1 MKITIEGQTFNVFIT
16 RKNNKNMYLRV
27 KKEGI
32 YITCNYFITNSM
44 IKSFIE
50 KNEDDII
57 RMNET
62 VQRKEKRIKN
72 FIT

>member
-1 MKITIEGQTFNVFIT
+1 MTITIKDKIFNVFIT

-27 KKEGI
+27 KKDGI
-32 YITCNYFITNSM
+32 YITCNYFVTNNM

-57 RMNET
+57 RMNDT
-62 VQRKEKRIKN
+62 VQRKEKKN
-72 FIT
+72 E